1 MFKIEMYTES
11 EPRPA
16 LSPSTTFNDDSS
28 FNLSLILA
36 SDLIILSVFIPC
48 F

>member
-36 SDLIILSVFIPC
+36 PT
-48 F
+48 